1 MYQERYPLQAAE
13 AQAQT
18 LWVGRIWDVP
28 RAQTIQQAVLSDI
41 RARLTGATPVEG
53 VPTLLPL
60 GVLTPTQQSMPT
72 DLFQG
77 ADAFRLGCILSQK
90 TQTCPPDSCWRLV
103 HQIARKLSGAEP
115 FSQDVITMY
124 IHQRPKET
132 LIIKSLKNNDFYQT
146 LSLVRSGLSESL
158 SAAQKSFYAAVL
170 YPLVPHVILFV
181 VPFTADQAPAF
192 YHWLC
197 AQPLPLPVLVNHKH
211 SGWWWPCEI
220 TSEEQL
226 KKEVLSLSSVSNKIK
241 GRSVRH
247 IIYIKERVVH
257 VLV

>member
-18 LWVGRIWDVP
+18 LWAGHVWPEPSAATV
-28 RAQTIQQAVLSDI
+28 QQAVLSDI
-41 RARLTGATPVEG
+41 RCRLTGVTPIEG
-53 VPTLLPL
+53 SPTLLPL
-60 GVLTPTQQSMPT
+60 GVLTPTQQPAPT

-77 ADAFRLGCILSQK
+77 ADAFRLGCVLSQK

-115 FSQDVITMY
+115 FSEDVITMY
-124 IHQRPKET
+124 IHQHPKEA
-132 LIIKSLKNNDFYQT
+132 LIIKSLKNNDFYQA
-146 LSLVRSGLSESL
+146 LSLLRSGLSETL
-158 SAAQKSFYAAVL
+158 SAPQKSFYAAAL
-170 YPLVPHVILFV
+170 YPFVPHVILFV
-181 VPFTADQAPAF
+181 APFAAEQALTF
-192 YHWLC
+192 YRWLC
-197 AQPLPLPVLVNHKH
+197 AQPLPVPVLVNHKH

-220 TSEEQL
+220 TSQEQL
-226 KKEVLSLSSVSNKIK
+226 EKELLSLSSVSNKIK
-241 GRSVRH
+241 GKSIQR

>member
-13 AQAQT
+13 A
-18 LWVGRIWDVP
+18 
-28 RAQTIQQAVLSDI
+28 RAQSLWTGHIWPEPSVATVQQAVLADI
-41 RARLTGATPVEG
+41 HARLTGVTPING
-53 VPTLLPL
+53 TPALLPL
-60 GVLTPTQQSMPT
+60 GVLIPTHAPMPT

-103 HQIARKLSGAEP
+103 HQIARKLSGVEP

-124 IHQRPKET
+124 IHPQPKEA
-132 LIIKSLKNNDFYQT
+132 LIIKSLKNNDFYQV

-170 YPLVPHVILFV
+170 YPIVPHVILFV
-181 VPFTADQAPAF
+181 APFVADQAPAF

-197 AQPLPLPVLVNHKH
+197 AQSLPLPVLVNHKH

-220 TSEEQL
+220 ASEEQL
-226 KKEVLSLSSVSNKIK
+226 EKEVLSLSSVSNKIK